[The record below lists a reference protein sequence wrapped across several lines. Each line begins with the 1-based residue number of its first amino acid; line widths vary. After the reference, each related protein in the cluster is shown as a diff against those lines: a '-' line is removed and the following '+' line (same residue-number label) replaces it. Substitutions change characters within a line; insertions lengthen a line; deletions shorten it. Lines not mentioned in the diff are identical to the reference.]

1 MSFEK
6 IEKENLTNDLI
17 QQDIING
24 FKNDSHITTNVIL
37 IIVGIF
43 FAFCFAFLTPH
54 AWLFL
59 LIPALL
65 FMIWYIRRTH
75 KIKKIKNYEFSVVL
89 DELLYERQGELRTE
103 ATFYKGRWISYLQFL
118 NNGRWEMEGN
128 YYSWSNKYKMSSTGI
143 CNTSNSK
150 DVFYVVLYKDTN
162 KIAIAYNTKF
172 FEYRS

>member
-43 FAFCFAFLTPH
+43 FAFCFAFLTPY

-65 FMIWYIRRTH
+65 FMI
-75 KIKKIKNYEFSVVL
+75 
-89 DELLYERQGELRTE
+89 
-103 ATFYKGRWISYLQFL
+103 
-118 NNGRWEMEGN
+118 
-128 YYSWSNKYKMSSTGI
+128 
-143 CNTSNSK
+143 
-150 DVFYVVLYKDTN
+150 
-162 KIAIAYNTKF
+162 
-172 FEYRS
+172 